1 MPSEAFD
8 DPIHVPMLAN
18 RLSAKESK
26 QRIPSLEVSKSEDG
40 RVKEREKA
48 RWEGAGRGKDMKRC
62 EDTAMIALQE
72 LKIAEQERRIAEQ
85 GRQIAECLAQL
96 QYVGTPRATR
106 RGAASPRL
114 QLAGANLNRSILLSP
129 V

>member
-72 LKIAEQERRIAEQ
+72 FKIAEQERRIAEQ

>member
-1 MPSEAFD
+1 MPSEDLD
-8 DPIHVPMLAN
+8 DPIHVPMLAG
-18 RLSAKESK
+18 RLSAGERK
-26 QRIPSLEVSKSEDG
+26 QRILSSEVSKSEGG
-40 RVKEREKA
+40 RVREREKA
-48 RWEGAGRGKDMKRC
+48 RWEGRGRGKDMRRC

-85 GRQIAECLAQL
+85 GRHSATLLAQL